1 METITTMP
9 GGIAPPKTPE
19 ERRPLSQAA
28 NPAREVRD
36 ASNAND
42 SESAP
47 NSQDTH
53 ASNSSKTSGR
63 SQLSSDSS
71 SLSNASDDT
80 SSTSPVSLKATL
92 ELPVATA
99 LQPPISHIERPI
111 TPETRN
117 VLKDSASEGTSSVST
132 SPLSAGS
139 QTLKQG
145 SKRTAS
151 GAVKPPR
158 ADSTNVVDYQRHTVE
173 GLDSGRARSSS
184 RAAEI
189 SAQLKARLQYA
200 MVKVQHG
207 WETSTLDQLER
218 RDFSQASTPLIP
230 STPVAVN
237 SNRRRE
243 SVYSDTSER
252 FFNSPN
258 TQTSPQPFPRAFEY
272 HQSSAGH
279 GFQYYSTPASMS
291 TNGPSLAPAAPI
303 APARPGRRS
312 ISSRVPPNLITNRMP
327 HPTSGQP
334 TTPTSNPARQGILR
348 MPSQQAEKDALE
360 AMMFMSSPNNS
371 SNLKHVA
378 SAASSPLRT
387 EFPPAAKRVVFEGH
401 R

>member
-1 METITTMP
+1 M
-9 GGIAPPKTPE
+9 
-19 ERRPLSQAA
+19 SQAV
-28 NPAREVRD
+28 NPAQERD
-36 ASNAND
+36 ASNVNH

-47 NSQDTH
+47 NSQDTLL
-53 ASNSSKTSGR
+53 SNSSKTSGV
-63 SQLSSDSS
+63 SQSLSDSS
-71 SLSNASDDT
+71 SLSNASYDT
-80 SSTSPVSLKATL
+80 ASTSPVSLKATL
-92 ELPVATA
+92 VQPVATA
-99 LQPPISHIERPI
+99 LQAPNSHIEPPI
-111 TPETRN
+111 TLETRA
-117 VLKDSASEGTSSVST
+117 VLNHNASENASSVST
-132 SPLSAGS
+132 SPMSVAS

-158 ADSTNVVDYQRHTVE
+158 VDSTDMVDDGRHTVE
-173 GLDSGRARSSS
+173 TLDSGRARSSS

-200 MVKVQHG
+200 MVKVQRG

-218 RDFSQASTPLIP
+218 SHLSQSSTPLIP
-230 STPVAVN
+230 STPVAMN

-243 SVYSDTSER
+243 SVYSDISER
-252 FFNSPN
+252 FYNSPN
-258 TQTSPQPFPRAFEY
+258 TQTSPQPFPRAFDY
-272 HQSSAGH
+272 HQSPAGH
-279 GFQYYSTPASMS
+279 GFQYYSIPAGRS

-303 APARPGRRS
+303 SPARPGRRS
-312 ISSRVPPNLITNRMP
+312 LSSRAPPNLITNLMP
-327 HPTSGQP
+327 PTNSGQP
-334 TTPTSNPARQGILR
+334 TTPTSNPVRQGILR

-371 SNLKHVA
+371 SNLKHAA